1 MRYGALMEPEERTRE
16 GAYAVAILDGRILL
30 VRIAPSFPLEGH
42 WTLPGGGIHPG
53 EHPKDTLV
61 REVHEETGL
70 TLDSYVL
77 AGVDT
82 ETLEPLAG
90 RPFTHAVRFI
100 YRSET
105 SGDPAVVEENGS
117 AEAAAWIPLDEI
129 DDLPTVGFLKRAME
143 MAG

>member
-1 MRYGALMEPEERTRE
+1 MAETQRTRE

-42 WTLPGGGIHPG
+42 WSLPGGGIHPG

-61 REVHEETGL
+61 REVYEETGL

-82 ETLEPLAG
+82 EALEPLAG

-100 YRSET
+100 YRCET
-105 SGDPAVVEENGS
+105 SGDPAVVEEDGS
-117 AEAAAWIPLDEI
+117 AEITAWIPLDDL
-129 DDLPTVGFLKRAME
+129 DDLPTVGFLSRAIE
-143 MAG
+143 IAT